1 MTDGI
6 YSAAA
11 FFSAER
17 RGRTVSVLG
26 TPYSVEV
33 KKYDDDPLFYDDGF
47 AGYCDCHTK
56 RIVLCDLKSHKDFK
70 SDPEEKLLIIMKAT
84 LRHEIVHAFLD
95 ESGLQDNAVTYDI
108 AWAKNEEM
116 VDWIA
121 LQGPKIYQAWKEAD
135 AL

>member
-1 MTDGI
+1 MSGE
-6 YSAAA
+6 YNPAA

-17 RGRTVSVLG
+17 GQTVSVLG
-26 TPYSVEV
+26 TPYALEV
-33 KKYDDDPLFYDDGF
+33 KKRDDEPLFCDEGF

-70 SDPEEKLLIIMKAT
+70 CDPEEKLLIIMKAT

-95 ESGLQDNAVTYDI
+95 ESGLQDNANAYDI

-121 LQGPKIYQAWKEAD
+121 LQGPKIYRAWKEAG

>member
-1 MTDGI
+1 MSGE
-6 YSAAA
+6 YNAAA

-17 RGRTVSVLG
+17 SVSVLG

-33 KKYDDDPLFYDDGF
+33 KRYDDDAFFQDGGYV
-47 AGYCDCHTK
+47 GYCDFHTK

-70 SDPEEKLLIIMKAT
+70 DDPEEKLRIIMKAT

-95 ESGLQDNAVTYDI
+95 ESGLQDSAITYDI

-135 AL
+135 AI

>member
-1 MTDGI
+1 MSGE
-6 YSAAA
+6 YNAAA
-11 FFSAER
+11 FFAAER
-17 RGRTVSVLG
+17 RMVNVLG

-33 KKYDDDPLFYDDGF
+33 KKYDDDPLFYDSGF
-47 AGYCDCHTK
+47 AGYCDGHIK

-70 SDPEEKLLIIMKAT
+70 DDPEEKLRVITKAT

-95 ESGLQDNAVTYDI
+95 ESGLQDNAITYDI

-121 LQGPKIYQAWKEAD
+121 LQGPKIYQAWKETD